1 MTDASSTAVGAVLQQ
16 CIDEQWQPLAYFS
29 KALKPS
35 ETRYSAFDRE
45 LLAIYLAIKHFRYFV
60 EGRQFYVVTDHK
72 PLTFALSNNP
82 DRYSPRQSRH
92 LDYISQFTVD
102 IRHVSGSD
110 NTVADAL
117 SRVSVN
123 AIHTWANVPAVDFQ
137 AMAVAQ
143 TDDPD
148 VHTSRTNSSLN
159 LQQVPLTTSGEV
171 TLLCD
176 ESTGIQRPVVP
187 KEFRRPIF
195 DALHSLSHPGIRA
208 TQRLVT
214 QHFVWPG
221 INTDVRHWARSCVQC
236 QRAKVHR
243 YPKPPPGT
251 FSTPDARFDH
261 VHIDLVGPLPPSH
274 GFSYLLTC
282 IDRFTRW
289 PEAVP
294 IQDSTAETV
303 AQAFVTTWVARFG
316 TPSTLTTD
324 RGSQF
329 SSQLWQA
336 LTRLLGTKHIRT
348 TAYHP
353 CANGLV
359 ERLHRQLKGAL
370 KGHPQ
375 QEHWT
380 EALPLVLLGIRTS
393 LKEDIACTAA
403 ELVYGTT
410 LRLPGAFFS
419 TQSDNSDPASYVTTL
434 RSRMQALKA
443 TPPRLV
449 ADPTVDVSNTLHGAT
464 HVFIRHDATRK
475 PLQPPYDGPY
485 RVLDRSTNFYTVDI
499 KGRQDT
505 VAISRLK
512 PAYLDTAALDS
523 APPTQP
529 STTPPPSQPFTST
542 PSSSD
547 DLSPVPVRTT
557 RSGRRVHWPSHLEDY
572 FAR

>member
-1 MTDASSTAVGAVLQQ
+1 MLQLGIVRPSSSSWSSPLHMVPKRTPGDWRPCGDFRALNKVTVPDRYPVPHLHDFTATIRGATIFTHIDLIRAYHQIPVAPEDVPKTAITTPFGLYEFVRMPFGLRKAAQTFQRFIDQVLHGLPFVYAYIDDLLIASSSPDEHLAHLRLVLKRLHDHGILINEAKSTFGVPELDFLGFHVDSSGIRPLESKIQAIRDFPQPPNQQKLREFLGLVNFYRRFIPNGASLLHPLNLLLSKSSPKNLSWDDTTTSAFNAVKNALADATLLAYPKAEAPTCIMTDASSTAVGAVLQQ

-35 ETRYSAFDRE
+35 ETRYNAFDRE

-221 INTDVRHWARSCVQC
+221 ITLMCDIGP
-236 QRAKVHR
+236 VHAYSVSVPR
-243 YPKPPPGT
+243 Y
-251 FSTPDARFDH
+251 
-261 VHIDLVGPLPPSH
+261 I
-274 GFSYLLTC
+274 
-282 IDRFTRW
+282 
-289 PEAVP
+289 
-294 IQDSTAETV
+294 
-303 AQAFVTTWVARFG
+303 VT
-316 TPSTLTTD
+316 L
-324 RGSQF
+324 
-329 SSQLWQA
+329 
-336 LTRLLGTKHIRT
+336 
-348 TAYHP
+348 
-353 CANGLV
+353 N
-359 ERLHRQLKGAL
+359 
-370 KGHPQ
+370 
-375 QEHWT
+375 
-380 EALPLVLLGIRTS
+380 
-393 LKEDIACTAA
+393 
-403 ELVYGTT
+403 
-410 LRLPGAFFS
+410 RLPALFPHLMHVS
-419 TQSDNSDPASYVTTL
+419 T
-434 RSRMQALKA
+434 M
-443 TPPRLV
+443 
-449 ADPTVDVSNTLHGAT
+449 
-464 HVFIRHDATRK
+464 
-475 PLQPPYDGPY
+475 
-485 RVLDRSTNFYTVDI
+485 ST
-499 KGRQDT
+499 
-505 VAISRLK
+505 
-512 PAYLDTAALDS
+512 
-523 APPTQP
+523 
-529 STTPPPSQPFTST
+529 
-542 PSSSD
+542 
-547 DLSPVPVRTT
+547 
-557 RSGRRVHWPSHLEDY
+557 
-572 FAR
+572 